1 MEVENVS
8 SRRKI
13 GSVKFSEKR
22 GEKNSIEFDSI
33 SHLLDIHLDRGV
45 INKRDSARILVIHSM
60 FKPREESGPRV
71 VSSFCTATPT

>member
-1 MEVENVS
+1 ME
-8 SRRKI
+8 I
-13 GSVKFSEKR
+13 
-22 GEKNSIEFDSI
+22 DSI